1 MTTQEAKPSYQEAAR
16 HLLSQGFAEL
26 EAGDVG
32 QASEKGWGAAAQMV
46 KAVAEDRGWR
56 HQTHAA
62 LHEIIERIVRE
73 TGDNAIGKRFKVAG
87 YLHQNFYE
95 NWAGE
100 DSVADG
106 LDEVRDLLDRL
117 EPLLNGDL
125 SAAGEG
131 GGV

>member
-1 MTTQEAKPSYQEAAR
+1 
-16 HLLSQGFAEL
+16 
-26 EAGDVG
+26 
-32 QASEKGWGAAAQMV
+32 MV

-56 HQTHAA
+56 HKTHAA
-62 LHEIIERIVRE
+62 LHEIVERIVSE
-73 TGDNAIGKRFKVAG
+73 TGDKAIGKRFKVAG

-100 DSVADG
+100 ASVADG
-106 LDEVRDLLDRL
+106 LDDVRDLLDRL

-125 SAAGEG
+125 SATGEG

>member
-16 HLLSQGFAEL
+16 HLLAQGFAEL

-62 LHEIIERIVRE
+62 LYDIVERVVRE
-73 TGDNAIGKRFKVAG
+73 TSDKVIGDRFRSANG
-87 YLHQNFYE
+87 LHQNFYE

>member
-1 MTTQEAKPSYQEAAR
+1 MRTLTYQDAAR
-16 HLLSQGFAEL
+16 ELLSKALVEL
-26 EAGDVG
+26 EAGDVRR
-32 QASEKGWGAAAQMV
+32 ASEKGWGAAAQMV

-56 HQTHAA
+56 HKTHAA
-62 LHEIIERIVRE
+62 LHEIVERIVSE
-73 TGDNAIGKRFKVAG
+73 TGDKAISNRFNVAG

-100 DSVADG
+100 ASVASG
-106 LDEVRDLLDRL
+106 LDDVRDLLDRL

-131 GGV
+131 GVV